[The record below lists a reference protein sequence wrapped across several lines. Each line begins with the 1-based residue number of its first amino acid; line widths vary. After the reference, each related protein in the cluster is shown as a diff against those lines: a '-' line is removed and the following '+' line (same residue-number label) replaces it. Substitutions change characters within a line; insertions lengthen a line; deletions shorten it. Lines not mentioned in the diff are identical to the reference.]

1 MYETKFRFAKIVAV
15 LAAAAA
21 VLAACFAFAACGD
34 EPTVETISLNV
45 DSVKLAEGGSYD
57 LSVIMTVSGVDE
69 PVSGIDGSGIERRR
83 GYYRDVDDRQ
93 R

>member
-1 MYETKFRFAKIVAV
+1 MKTKFRFAKIVAV

-57 LSVIMTVSGVDE
+57 L
-69 PVSGIDGSGIERRR
+69 
-83 GYYRDVDDRQ
+83 
-93 R
+93 